1 MSAKTGKKGKKVE
14 KNPQPA
20 SSELSSVKPGLDEPT
35 LEYFEAKVRDLTEK
49 NARVKLKCEEL
60 IRENEIS
67 ANAQTK
73 FNHDKQDIVEF
84 LNIKVSEHE
93 KMISVLESKAHQLE
107 KEKQD
112 YEIRTKS
119 EMSSLK
125 SAMQSELETMQTQCT
140 KYKAELSELTAFSAK
155 KKDLELQVIHYKT
168 LLEKKECEYRD
179 TIHNIERKVLQ
190 DKNQMKREM
199 LQKVNEAVANFR
211 RVADQQMAET
221 TKRAIRENMAITS
234 QLKKMSSKTIE
245 LIAEND
251 SLSTKMKR
259 LRINNSLLS
268 ESEQELVKRNQA
280 NQRVIKMLVEKLKE
294 SDQMLELAFESEQ
307 VEPSNDFSKEN
318 TSDGHQMGGVEYLT
332 EDMKEEIEALQYDY
346 NILAARLTEVANVT
360 DEMELTFGVNSN
372 ALQSEVLNTTH
383 SEEYLQLKASLV
395 ATINRL
401 KVLTWF
407 ESSEMQSEEQV
418 FSDKI
423 EPNSSPPQ
431 HDTQERIVENNSNLE
446 TFPQTSAS
454 RVDNIKE
461 SHINVEDSPSNA
473 HGQDDRSDDEPVQN
487 ESDSDSI
494 EDRCVSFPPIGPTSY
509 TCKVNT
515 DGNSDNGKSGQ
526 NQNTEMRSN
535 RNRRNMD
542 QVVGFGKVH
551 MTGYQKRVEKNYM
564 NVIAKIPS
572 KYTGLTIVSDSGR
585 KDVGV
590 QTKPLPF
597 GQTPTS
603 QYLLG
608 ELRPWGAVARCLPR
622 SGVRSYQARPVV
634 KSIQPESFISK
645 KKSISSHS

>member
-20 SSELSSVKPGLDEPT
+20 SSANLFSLVAKWVRYLDKLELSSVKPGLDEPT

-372 ALQSEVLNTTH
+372 ALQSE
-383 SEEYLQLKASLV
+383 
-395 ATINRL
+395 
-401 KVLTWF
+401 
-407 ESSEMQSEEQV
+407 QV

-487 ESDSDSI
+487 GSDSDSI

-526 NQNTEMRSN
+526 NQNAEMRSN

>member
-20 SSELSSVKPGLDEPT
+20 SSANLFSLVAKWVRYLDKLELSSVKPGLDEPT

-125 SAMQSELETMQTQCT
+125 SAMQSELETMQTQ
-140 KYKAELSELTAFSAK
+140 F
-155 KKDLELQVIHYKT
+155 IHYKT

-395 ATINRL
+395 ATINR
-401 KVLTWF
+401 
-407 ESSEMQSEEQV
+407 EMQSEEQV

-487 ESDSDSI
+487 GSDSDSI

-526 NQNTEMRSN
+526 NQNAEMRSN